1 MIARRIQDRNSGIA
15 QRSQDRQHLGKFSRL
30 AGTGKVSSADHNIG
44 AGVENVSNRLFQFP
58 EIVAEAAAETV
69 IENPDPAFVDI
80 SEHVFRRAAGVRIGK
95 MNDFHA
101 PDISPSCFR
110 LAIPPC
116 RTGIDE

>member
-1 MIARRIQDRNSGIA
+1 MLKTMIVDDEAPARSELRYLLDE
-15 QRSQDRQHLGKFSRL
+15 LGQ
-30 AGTGKVSSADHNIG
+30 T
-44 AGVENVSNRLFQFP
+44 